1 MVSKLS
7 FDRLTDKERRMLS
20 IGAACVA
27 AVLLFSVLPA
37 WWARWS
43 QVRADIKK
51 QQQML
56 DEASR
61 GQYNPPGLALLVP
74 AFDMPKDAETQ
85 KNLFRD
91 KVNEQIRQAGL
102 PSAPLQ
108 IEPSSKQMYDGYG
121 RLTLK
126 YKGAC
131 RFEQLLDF
139 LARLKE
145 NKYYAGIDDLM
156 IRADPKK
163 VAQERQTV
171 DVELTIST
179 FVGRG
184 GPVKKGVLAQ
194 EQKQEAKQTAAVS
207 EQVR

>member
-1 MVSKLS
+1 MVNKLS
-7 FDRLTDKERRMLS
+7 FDRLTDKERRALS
-20 IGAACVA
+20 IGAVCVA
-27 AVLLFSVLPA
+27 GVLLVSVLPA

-43 QVRADIKK
+43 RVRADIKK

-74 AFDMPKDAETQ
+74 AFDMPKDSESQ

-91 KVNEQIRQAGL
+91 KVNEQLRQAGL

-108 IEPSSKQMYDGYG
+108 IEPSTKQMYDGYG

-145 NKYYAGIDDLM
+145 NRYYAGVDELM

-163 VAQERQTV
+163 AAQERQTV

-184 GPVKKGVLAQ
+184 SPLKKGAQTQ
-194 EQKQEAKQTAAVS
+194 EQRQEPKQAVAAAD
-207 EQVR
+207 QVR